1 MSVGFVREGRN
12 LPKKALERV
21 LEWMSSMCFAGLGGV
36 VLLQVFARMFLPRS
50 PHWTEEA
57 SRFLMLYMVAFAS
70 GLAAKERAFVN
81 VDIFINL
88 IKGRPRAFIQLLI
101 DLAAIFLAAAT
112 GWYGW
117 KNAAVGRIQTSASL
131 AIPMHLIYGSIVLHS
146 VGILFYTLT
155 LAAEDAK
162 TLVNGSAD
170 NGGADSGHAALS

>member
-1 MSVGFVREGRN
+1 MK
-12 LPKKALERV
+12 LPKKVLERI
-21 LEWMSSMCFAGLGGV
+21 LEWMSSLCFAALGGV

-81 VDIFINL
+81 VDVFVNL
-88 IKGRPRAFIQLLI
+88 IKGRPRIALQLLI
-101 DLAAIFLAAAT
+101 DLAVIVLAAVTA
-112 GWYGW
+112 WYGW

-131 AIPMHLIYGSIVLHS
+131 AIPMHLIYASMVLHS
-146 VGILFYTLT
+146 AGIVIYTAA

-162 TLVNGSAD
+162 TLVKGGSD
-170 NGGADSGHAALS
+170 RGNAALS